1 MHIGI
6 FSDYTIQYVWNN
18 DSNIEVGLV
27 SAASV
32 KGSVLSSYR
41 RTAKVQETRVLQ
53 SPKRTK
59 REQYKR
65 TATREQFKR
74 TATTEHLKVSSYKR
88 TATREQQ
95 QMSWVTMNKHWIPS

>member
-18 DSNIEVGLV
+18 DSNIEVGLA

-41 RTAKVQETRVLQ
+41 RTAKVTRVQ

-59 REQYKR
+59 IEQYKR
-65 TATREQFKR
+65 TVQEN
-74 TATTEHLKVSSYKR
+74 SYKW
-88 TATREQQ
+88 T
-95 QMSWVTMNKHWIPS
+95 V

>member
-1 MHIGI
+1 MVFFQII
-6 FSDYTIQYVWNN
+6 PYIWNN
-18 DSNIEVGLV
+18 DSNIEVGLA

-65 TATREQFKR
+65 TVTSEQYKR
-74 TATTEHLKVSSYKR
+74 TATTEHLKVSIATRTSEQLQANSYKR
-88 TATREQQ
+88 TAANV
-95 QMSWVTMNKHWIPS
+95 MSYYE